1 MMPDSLNTLAVAHRF
16 ISEHVKPGDFCID
29 ATAGRG
35 HDTAFLCSLV
45 GDTGKVLAF
54 DIQQEAIDSTN
65 QRLSENGF
73 SHIAQTLLESHANMA
88 RYTQKESVDCIVF
101 NFGYLPGGAHHIFTR
116 PQTSIQGIEAG
127 LELLKPR
134 GIMSLCI
141 YYGGDS
147 GFEEKDALMEY
158 LKTIDSKRFTVL
170 VSEFCNRPNCPPIP
184 VAILKEG

>member
-1 MMPDSLNTLAVAHRF
+1 MPDSLNTLAVAHRF

-88 RYTQKESVDCIVF
+88 RYAQKESVDCIVF
-101 NFGYLPGGAHHIFTR
+101 NFGYLPAATTIFLPGLKPVFR
-116 PQTSIQGIEAG
+116 GLRLA

-170 VSEFCNRPNCPPIP
+170 VSEFYNRPNCPPIP